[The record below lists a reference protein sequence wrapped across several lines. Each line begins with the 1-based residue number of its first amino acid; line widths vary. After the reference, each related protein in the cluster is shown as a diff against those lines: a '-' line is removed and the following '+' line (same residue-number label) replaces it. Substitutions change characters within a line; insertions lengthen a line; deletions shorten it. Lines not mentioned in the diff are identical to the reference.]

1 VSIAVLAATPPAT
14 GRTYRRRTP
23 EDTLLYKAIEAHLP
37 AFRTFARERNGHEL
51 PVYVSQAFERYLDC
65 GRLDR
70 AFSRVTCPSCR
81 AEFVVGLSC
90 KDRSLC
96 PSCMQRRMVDLAA
109 QSVDRLFPAH
119 VPVRQW
125 VATAPW
131 ELRLLL
137 AKDPKVLSHFVRV
150 MHDEVSRSY
159 LARVRT
165 EIEGERRT
173 AAMTHIQRFSGSLSL
188 SPHLHSLWPDGVYV
202 LPPGGAPA
210 VFVAVPPP
218 SHTEIEHVAE
228 RIGDRMLRWLRRS
241 GRIDARAVEERSNES
256 RDDDPQTALL
266 RAGAAQGTF
275 ARLLDARGQDGNL
288 FARRDEEDAPFD
300 AHARK
305 PRSKW
310 AASVKGFSLH
320 AGTSVAAENRVGL
333 EKLLRYCARPSLSLE
348 RLSRLPDGRFA
359 YEMKHPIGSKTHRIM
374 DALELMARLA
384 SIVAPPCYPL
394 VRFAGLFAPGS
405 RDRARVVPGRAPGP
419 PRCCAEHA
427 QPVPPPTA
435 AATQAL
441 VASPCTPDPVIG
453 RTEMRA
459 PERNAHP
466 PGILDTLPAAP
477 STQPASVTVSP
488 LARIP
493 GGTRTP
499 WAMLMKHAFGVDLL
513 SCRCGARMDVVAV
526 VQDAIEVRR
535 YLAHAGLEPRR
546 RDTPTRAWDP
556 MPFDDAFVE
565 HAGCD
570 PCLDDLPPD
579 DWTA

>member
-1 VSIAVLAATPPAT
+1 
-14 GRTYRRRTP
+14 
-23 EDTLLYKAIEAHLP
+23 
-37 AFRTFARERNGHEL
+37 
-51 PVYVSQAFERYLDC
+51 
-65 GRLDR
+65 
-70 AFSRVTCPSCR
+70 
-81 AEFVVGLSC
+81 
-90 KDRSLC
+90 
-96 PSCMQRRMVDLAA
+96 MVDLAA
-109 QSVDRLFPAH
+109 QSVDRLFPAN

-131 ELRLLL
+131 ELRLLI

-159 LARVRT
+159 LARVPT
-165 EIEGERRT
+165 EIEGARRT
-173 AAMTHIQRFSGSLSL
+173 AAMTHVQRFSGSLSL

-202 LPPGGAPA
+202 LPPNDAPA
-210 VFVAVPPP
+210 VFVPAPPP
-218 SHTEIEHVAE
+218 SHAEIEHVAE

-241 GRIDARAVEERSNES
+241 GRIDTRAVEQRSNEHPE
-256 RDDDPQTALL
+256 DDPQTALL

-288 FARRDEEDAPFD
+288 FARRDEDESPFD

-310 AASVKGFSLH
+310 AASVKGFSVH
-320 AGTSVAAENRVGL
+320 GGTVVAAGHRVGL
-333 EKLLRYCARPSLSLE
+333 EKLVRYCARPSLSLE

-374 DALELMARLA
+374 DAMELMARLA
-384 SIVAPPCYPL
+384 SLVCPPRYPL
-394 VRFAGLFAPGS
+394 VRYFGLFAPGC

-435 AATQAL
+435 AATEIL
-441 VASPCTPDPVIG
+441 VARPHTPDRVIE
-453 RTEMRA
+453 RNETRA
-459 PERNAHP
+459 IERNAHP
-466 PGILDTLPAAP
+466 PGPLDALPTRPATHPAP
-477 STQPASVTVSP
+477 TTPP
-488 LARIP
+488 PHARLP

-499 WAMLMKHAFGVDLL
+499 WAMLMKHAFGLDVL
-513 SCRCGARMDVVAV
+513 SCRRCGSRMDLVAV

-535 YLAHAGLEPRR
+535 YLAGAGIALRDTDPARR
-546 RDTPTRAWDP
+546 RGHIPARAWDP
-556 MPFDDAFVE
+556 MPFDDAFVQ
-565 HAGCD
+565 HAGRD
-570 PCLDDLPPD
+570 PCRDELPPD